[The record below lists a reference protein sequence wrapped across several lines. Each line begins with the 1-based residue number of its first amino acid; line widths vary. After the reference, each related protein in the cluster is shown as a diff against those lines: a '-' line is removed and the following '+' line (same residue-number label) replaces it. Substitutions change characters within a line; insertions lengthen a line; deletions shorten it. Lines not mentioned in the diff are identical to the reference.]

1 MPKQKKRYEYKAN
14 LGKDING
21 KVLRKSFYS
30 TKSLADAKKKAE
42 EYRLQYEMELC
53 VTGNSCAKAV
63 KFSAWALSCLEMY
76 KKPYVKANTYSG
88 TYLAPVQNHL
98 IPYFGKM
105 NINDI
110 RPIHIQQYIN
120 KAAKKYA
127 PETIKKDCN
136 VLNLIFETA
145 VDNQLCVKS
154 PMTKSIKQPKYETR
168 AVKRAYTQEQYDIAY
183 SFAKEWEDGLSL
195 MLLLET
201 GISRS
206 ELLGLRWEDV
216 DNDDR
221 SIHINQGLV
230 VYHSVDENK
239 LVMESSGLK
248 NKFRQRTI
256 PIIDDDLW
264 DRLCHAPR
272 IVTLGKKTV
281 LTEQVFHSPEG
292 KPYQPN
298 NWETRVYRRFMRA
311 LHKAHPEVPELSP
324 HELRHTRATL
334 WIAQGMEPY
343 MAARLLGHSDLKMLT
358 KIYDHTSPETLRKA
372 LLSVKETKK
381 TENKGKETAC

>member
-30 TKSLADAKKKAE
+30 TKSLADARKRAE

-264 DRLCHAPR
+264 DRLCHATR

-381 TENKGKETAC
+381 TENKGKETAS